1 MPAASSSS
9 SSSAAAVASASAAV
23 LRAPP
28 IDHPTSLAELL
39 RREELSVPE
48 LTIGQVWA
56 RAVGRFL
63 SRFLPG
69 RGRRGRAGS
78 GRRRRRGEEG
88 GGDDDES
95 AGLCGGLM
103 LSTDDAEDDYG
114 V

>member
-1 MPAASSSS
+1 M
-9 SSSAAAVASASAAV
+9 
-23 LRAPP
+23 
-28 IDHPTSLAELL
+28 